1 MPKYS
6 HWFCS
11 LFQLLEWDQLMER
24 ALLDDQHDFVDLFLD
39 HAVVDIEDF
48 LNVNR
53 MLNLYNHSRKVD
65 LSVVVR

>member
-1 MPKYS
+1 
-6 HWFCS
+6 
-11 LFQLLEWDQLMER
+11 MER